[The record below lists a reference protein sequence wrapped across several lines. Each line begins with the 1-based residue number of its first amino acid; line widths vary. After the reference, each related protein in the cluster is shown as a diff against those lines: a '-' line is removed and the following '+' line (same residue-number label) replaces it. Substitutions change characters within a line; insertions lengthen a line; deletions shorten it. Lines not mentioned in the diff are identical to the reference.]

1 MSEVN
6 EEIKKAVE
14 QAVQPQ
20 ITNLDA
26 VVAEL
31 PLTKP
36 QRVSLEKAI
45 NGVTQ
50 GIQLLINTSNTEVGK
65 KQETIEKLIAK
76 ETEKKVDKKK

>member
-6 EEIKKAVE
+6 EEIKKVVE

-50 GIQLLINTSNTEVGK
+50 GIQLLINTSNAEVGK

>member
-50 GIQLLINTSNTEVGK
+50 GIQLLINTSNAEVGK
-65 KQETIEKLIAK
+65 KQETIEKLLAK
-76 ETEKKVDKKK
+76 ETEKK